1 MEFWNQAGIF
11 VRTVSIGTA
20 AIIGIW
26 LLKVIAFGGAR
37 LIERLLLPIERR
49 VFQWLQDRAT
59 ARALGIDIDI
69 IRVRRKSEFPK
80 VTDRAG

>member
-11 VRTVSIGTA
+11 VRTVSIGVS
-20 AIIGIW
+20 AIIGLW
-26 LLKVIAFGGAR
+26 LIKVSAFGGDS
-37 LIERLLLPIERR
+37 LIERMLLPLERR
-49 VFQWLQDRAT
+49 AFQWLQDRAT

-80 VTDRAG
+80 SH